1 MISIAAI
8 FSGLTIPIL
17 ILGVVVGIIF
27 GFLPGLSAT
36 MGVALLLPFTFGMET
51 VDSFALLLGVY
62 VGGIYG
68 GSITAILIRTP
79 GTPASAA
86 TVLDG
91 YPMAQRG
98 EAKEALSIA
107 TFSSLIGGL
116 FSCIILILL
125 SQALA
130 KFALRFGAAEYF
142 AVGVFGMSMVTALS
156 RKALSK
162 GIASALI
169 GFLLSTIGLDLLTG
183 VPRFTMGNIHMLA
196 GIEIVTALVGL
207 FAISEVFCKLEGM
220 SKEKGYGDVKAL
232 TGKIIW
238 PWKLI
243 KLHGLNLLRS
253 SVIGTVIGIIPAT
266 GAGTASWIS
275 YNEAIRASKDKDSF
289 GKGNPNGVVASETA
303 NNAVTGG
310 ALIPMLSLGVPGD
323 TVTAVMLG
331 AMMIQGLTP
340 GPMLFVNHPDVVS
353 GIYVLMVI
361 GNIVMAIAGIAGVRF
376 FLNVL
381 KVPTDVLM
389 SCVLALCCV
398 GACAV
403 RGYTFDIQCALVLGI
418 VGYLFAKT
426 DYPAPPMLLGLILG
440 QTIESNLRRAMS
452 QSFGD
457 WTVFFTRPI
466 SCVLL
471 LVSLA
476 AFLWPII
483 VYWYDV
489 IKTRKREAIIAAGGE
504 VVDIESLAAD
514 AVKAM
519 DSVDE
524 AEADKKA

>member
-1 MISIAAI
+1 MISIASI
-8 FSGLTIPIL
+8 FSGLTIPIC
-17 ILGVVVGIIF
+17 ILGVVAGIIF

-79 GTPASAA
+79 GTPAAAA

-91 YPMAQRG
+91 YPMAQQG
-98 EAKEALSIA
+98 KAKQALSIA
-107 TFSSLIGGL
+107 TFSSLLGGL
-116 FSCIILILL
+116 FSCVILVFL
-125 SQALA
+125 SQVLA
-130 KFALRFGAAEYF
+130 RFALRFGAPEYF
-142 AVGVFGMSMVTALS
+142 AVGIFGLSMVTALS
-156 RKALSK
+156 RKALAK
-162 GIASALI
+162 GIASVLI
-169 GFLLSTIGLDLLTG
+169 GFLLSTVGLDLLTA
-183 VPRFTMGNIHMLA
+183 VPRFTLGNVNMLA

-207 FAISEVFCKLEGM
+207 FAVSEIF
-220 SKEKGYGDVKAL
+220 SKVEDVRSEKGYGEVKAL
-232 TGKIIW
+232 AGKIIW
-238 PWKLI
+238 PLRLI
-243 KLHGLNLLRS
+243 KMYSLNLLRS
-253 SVIGTVIGIIPAT
+253 SIIGTAVGIIPAT

-275 YNEAIRASKDKDSF
+275 YNEAIRVSKDKESF
-289 GKGNPNGVVASETA
+289 GKGNPDGIVASEAA

-310 ALIPMLSLGVPGD
+310 ALVPLLALGVPGD

-340 GPMLFVNHPDVVS
+340 GPMLFVNHADVVS

-361 GNIVMAIAGIAGVRF
+361 ANIIMAIVGIAGVRF
-376 FLNVL
+376 FLKVLNVPTNVL
-381 KVPTDVLM
+381 MP
-389 SCVLALCCV
+389 CVLALCCV

-426 DYPAPPMLLGLILG
+426 DYPTPPMLLGLILG
-440 QTIESNLRRAMS
+440 QTIESNFRRAMS

-471 LVSLA
+471 IVA
-476 AFLWPII
+476 ICAFMWPI
-483 VYWYDV
+483 VMYWIDTLKARKKSAAESIAEAATAAMDV
-489 IKTRKREAIIAAGGE
+489 
-504 VVDIESLAAD
+504 AD
-514 AVKAM
+514 AK
-519 DSVDE
+519 E
-524 AEADKKA
+524 RTEE

>member
-1 MISIAAI
+1 LISVISI
-8 FSGLTIPIL
+8 FSGLTIPIC
-17 ILGVVVGIIF
+17 ILGVAAGIVF

-36 MGVALLLPFTFGMET
+36 MGVALLLPFTFGMDT

-68 GSITAILIRTP
+68 GSLTAILIRTP
-79 GTPASAA
+79 GTPAAAA

-98 EAKEALSIA
+98 QAKEALSTA
-107 TFSSLIGGL
+107 TFSSMLGGL
-116 FSCIILILL
+116 LSCVILIFL

-130 KFALRFGAAEYF
+130 KFALRFGAPEFF
-142 AVGVFGMSMVTALS
+142 AVGIFGLSMVTALS

-162 GIASALI
+162 GIVSALI

-183 VPRFTMGNIHMLA
+183 VPRFTLGNVNMLA

-207 FAISEVFCKLEGM
+207 FAISEVFGKLEGIRRD
-220 SKEKGYGDVKAL
+220 KGYGEVKTLA
-232 TGKIIW
+232 GNIIW
-238 PWKLI
+238 PLRLAKMY
-243 KLHGLNLLRS
+243 GLNLLRS
-253 SVIGTVIGIIPAT
+253 SIIGTVVGIIPAT

-275 YNEAIRASKDKDSF
+275 YNEAIRVSKDKDSF
-289 GKGNPNGVVASETA
+289 GKGNPDGIVASEAA

-310 ALIPMLSLGVPGD
+310 ALVPMLSLGVPGD

-361 GNIVMAIAGIAGVRF
+361 ANIAMAFVGIAGVRF
-376 FLNVL
+376 FLKIL
-381 KVPTDVLM
+381 KVPTSVLM
-389 SCVLALCCV
+389 PCVLALCCV

-426 DYPAPPMLLGLILG
+426 DYPTPPMLLGLILG
-440 QTIESNLRRAMS
+440 QTIESNFRRAMS
-452 QSFGD
+452 LSFGD
-457 WTVFFTRPI
+457 WTIFFTRPI

-471 LVSLA
+471 IVA
-476 AFLWPII
+476 ICAFMWPI
-483 VYWYDV
+483 VMYWYGV
-489 IKTRKREAIIAAGGE
+489 LKARKKSTDITDGAPKYAASVAEAATAAMDE
-504 VVDIESLAAD
+504 AD
-514 AVKAM
+514 AKAK
-519 DSVDE
+519 SE
-524 AEADKKA
+524 K